1 MEKSLSLSMNLPLR
15 KMDKNKQNTQNSIV
29 AIATAQGISSIS
41 IIRVSGEAAL
51 YIAKKIS
58 HLENIKLRYAHLTSL
73 YNADGTLIDQ
83 AIMIYFA
90 SPHSFTGE
98 EIVEFQCHG
107 GMIVAQEILDT
118 IVSYGVRLA
127 EPGEFSKRAFLNGK
141 IDLTEAEA
149 ISKLIEAKSVDA
161 AKILAKQMKGE
172 LKNFVDSSREGLLK
186 SLAYSEVMID
196 YAEEDI
202 PDDIMQSIVTQL
214 DNLSSQIQNIVEAS
228 HRRRGLIDG
237 FKVAIIGKPN
247 VGKSSLLNALL
258 SYDRAIVSDIAG
270 TTRDTIEEQVRIG
283 SHIIRFIDTA
293 GIRDSEDTIEQIGIE
308 RSLSS
313 VEDADV
319 IVALFDASRVFDE
332 EDEKILSILEG
343 LEDKHIMVALNKSDL
358 EKVCDTKSLEKY
370 VLLEVSAKK
379 SFVKLTQK
387 LEQLFDSIGDGEELM
402 LISARQIEAVSKAKQ
417 SIIDAK
423 YPLENG
429 ELEFFSYHLQ
439 EAVKAISSI
448 SKPYDSE
455 EILDKMFGEFCLGK

>member
-1 MEKSLSLSMNLPLR
+1 MH
-15 KMDKNKQNTQNSIV
+15 NSIA
-29 AIATAQGISSIS
+29 AIATAHGVSSIS
-41 IIRVSGEAAL
+41 IIRVSGDAAL
-51 YIAKKIS
+51 DIAHKIS
-58 HLENIKLRYAHLTSL
+58 HLESIKPRYAHLTSL
-73 YNADGTLIDQ
+73 YTKDDELIDQ

-90 SPHSFTGE
+90 APYSFTGE

-118 IVSYGVRLA
+118 ITSYGVRLA

-172 LKNFVDSSREGLLK
+172 LKVFVDESRDALLR

-214 DNLSSQIQNIVEAS
+214 DGLTQKIEEIVDAS
-228 HRRRGLIDG
+228 HRRRGLIEG

-258 SYDRAIVSDIAG
+258 SYDRAIVSEIAG

-283 SHIIRFIDTA
+283 SHIIRLVDTA
-293 GIRDSEDTIEQIGIE
+293 GIRDSEDTIEKIGIE

-313 VEDADV
+313 VEDAD
-319 IVALFDASRVFDE
+319 IIIALFDASVAFDK
-332 EDEKILSILEG
+332 EDEKILSIVNA
-343 LEDKHIMVALNKSDL
+343 LEDKHCIIAINKTDL
-358 EKVCDTKSLEKY
+358 EMKLDRSILAHFEPV
-370 VLLEVSAKK
+370 EVSAKK
-379 SFVKLTQK
+379 GFVRLTQK
-387 LEQLFDSIGDGEELM
+387 IESLLNSIGEGEELM
-402 LISARQIEAVSKAKQ
+402 LISARQIEAVTLAKLA
-417 SIIDAK
+417 IAEAK
-423 YPLENG
+423 EPLLMG

>member
-1 MEKSLSLSMNLPLR
+1 MA
-15 KMDKNKQNTQNSIV
+15 DTIT
-29 AIATAQGISSIS
+29 AIATAHGVSSIS
-41 IIRVSGEAAL
+41 IIRVSGEQAL
-51 YIAKKIS
+51 AIAQKIS
-58 HLENIKLRYAHLTSL
+58 QKEEIKPRYAHLTSL
-73 YNADGTLIDQ
+73 YNKDNELIDQ
-83 AIMIYFA
+83 AILIYFA
-90 SPHSFTGE
+90 APNSFTGE
-98 EIVEFQCHG
+98 DIVEFQCHG

-118 IVSYGVRLA
+118 VLSLGVRLA

-172 LKNFVDSSREGLLK
+172 LKEFVEESREALLR

-202 PDDIMQSIVTQL
+202 PDDIMLSIVSQL
-214 DNLSSQIQNIVEAS
+214 EGLIDQIERIVDAS

-258 SYDRAIVSDIAG
+258 SYERAIVSDIAG

-283 SHIIRFIDTA
+283 SHIIRLVDTA
-293 GIRDSEDTIEQIGIE
+293 GIRESEDAIEKIGIE
-308 RSLSS
+308 RSMSS
-313 VEDADV
+313 VEDAD
-319 IVALFDASRVFDE
+319 IIIALFDGSRPFDE
-332 EDEKILSILEG
+332 EDEKILSIVTNVRE
-343 LEDKHIMVALNKSDL
+343 KHVIVAINKSDL
-358 EKVCDTKSLEKY
+358 DQKLQRDKLADFDPI
-370 VLLEVSAKK
+370 EVSAKK
-379 SFVKLTQK
+379 GFKKLTDA
-387 LEQLFDSIGDGEELM
+387 LEKMLDSVGEGEELM
-402 LISARQIEAVSKAKQ
+402 LISARQIEAVEKAKAA
-417 SIIDAK
+417 IMEAK
-423 YPLENG
+423 IPLISG